1 MKTWSHTLLLLLAG
15 LCPASLTQA
24 APPKAATAPQPA
36 KMPKPAQITGQ
47 ATAPEGPWV
56 LWYRQP
62 AAAWEEALPVGNG
75 HQGAMV
81 FGGAPVERIQFNE
94 HTIWTGHPHSY
105 AHEGAVKALP
115 EMRRLLEAGKQKE
128 AEDLGMKEFMSQP
141 LHQQAFQPC
150 GDLWL
155 TFPGQEKISDYRRW
169 LDLDSAL
176 AVTEYRAGDVLF
188 RREVFASYP
197 DRMICVHV
205 TADKPGKLDCLVRL
219 DSPHKQSSVGVEGRQ
234 TLVLQGQ
241 VEEGGVRFQCR
252 ALLEPQ
258 GGRILAETGG
268 LRVTGADGLTIR
280 LVAASSFN
288 NFRDISADPGQR
300 CTAILK
306 QAAAKPWKRLLS
318 DHLADHQSLFR
329 RATLDLGHSD
339 AEHHPTDQRIREFA
353 ATPDPQLAALVFQ
366 FGRYLLIGCSRPG
379 GQPAN
384 LQGIWNDKMNPPWD
398 SKYTCNINTEM
409 NYWPAEPANLAECTA
424 PLFDALDDLVISGRQ
439 TAQAHYGARG
449 WVLHHNFDLWRGT
462 APINASNHGIWVSG
476 GSWLSMHLW
485 EHYLYSG
492 DKEFLAHRAY
502 PVMKQAAL
510 FFSDYLIEDSKS
522 GWLISGPSNSPE
534 EGGLVMGPTMDHQI
548 IRCLFGATVEA
559 AKILHT
565 DAELA
570 AKLAEMRGRIA
581 PNQVGQYGQLQEWL
595 ADKDDPKNQHRHLSH
610 LWGVYPGCDITWKDK
625 KFFEAARQSL
635 IFRGDAATGWSMG
648 WKVNLWARFLDGDHA
663 YLILRNLLSPIG
675 KGKGGMYPNLFDAH
689 PPFQIDGNFGAA
701 AGIAEMLLQSHVRE
715 ADGRPVVHLLPA
727 LPTAWPKGSVKGIRA
742 RGGFEVDLQWT
753 HGKLAGAVIR
763 SVSGGTCSVRYG
775 ETVTRLDL
783 SAGHSKRLDG
793 NLKEVAE

>member
-1 MKTWSHTLLLLLAG
+1 MKTWSKTLLLLLAG

-24 APPKAATAPQPA
+24 APPKAAASPQPA
-36 KMPKPAQITGQ
+36 KTPKPAQITGQ
-47 ATAPEGPWV
+47 AISPEGPWV

-81 FGGAPVERIQFNE
+81 FGGAPLERIQFNE

-128 AEDLGMKEFMSQP
+128 AEALGMKEFMSQP

-188 RREVFASYP
+188 RREVFASHP
-197 DRMICVHV
+197 DRMICVRV

-241 VEEGGVRFQCR
+241 VEQGGVRFQCR
-252 ALLEPQ
+252 AVLEPQ
-258 GGRILAETGG
+258 GGRISEDAGG

-300 CTAILK
+300 CAAILK

-339 AEHHPTDQRIREFA
+339 AEHNPTDQRIREFA

-384 LQGIWNDKMNPPWD
+384 LQGVWNDKMRPPWD

-409 NYWPAEPANLAECTA
+409 NYWPAEPANLADCTA

-510 FFSDYLIEDSKS
+510 FFSDYLVEDPKS

-548 IRCLFGATVEA
+548 IRSLFGATIEA
-559 AKILHT
+559 AKILKT

-625 KFFEAARQSL
+625 KFFDAARQSL

-727 LPTAWPKGSVKGIRA
+727 LPTAWPKGSVKGLRA
-742 RGGFEVDLQWT
+742 EAATKWISNGPTASWPARSSAASA
-753 HGKLAGAVIR
+753 AGPVR
-763 SVSGGTCSVRYG
+763 SAT
-775 ETVTRLDL
+775 E
-783 SAGHSKRLDG
+783 KP
-793 NLKEVAE
+793 

>member
-1 MKTWSHTLLLLLAG
+1 MKTWSNPLLFLLAG
-15 LCPASLTQA
+15 LCPAPLTGVA
-24 APPKAATAPQPA
+24 AGANVL
-36 KMPKPAQITGQ
+36 PKPAEIGGE

-56 LWYRQP
+56 LWYRKP

-81 FGGAPVERIQFNE
+81 FGGVPRERIQFNE

-105 AHEGAVKALP
+105 AHQGAVKALP

-128 AEDLGMKEFMSQP
+128 AEDLGMREFMSQP
-141 LHQQAFQPC
+141 LHQQAYQPC

-155 TFPGQEKISDYRRW
+155 TFPSQEKISGYRRW

-176 AVTEYRAGDVLF
+176 AVSEYRSGDVLV
-188 RREVFASYP
+188 RREVFASHP
-197 DRMICVHV
+197 DGMICVRV
-205 TADKPGKLDCLVRL
+205 TADKPGQLDCLVRL
-219 DSPHKQSSVGVEGRQ
+219 DSPHKQSSVGVEAGRS
-234 TLVLQGQ
+234 LVLRSQ
-241 VEEGGVRFQCR
+241 VEPGGVRFQCR
-252 ALLEPQ
+252 AALEAE
-258 GGRILAETGG
+258 GGRISEEAGG

-280 LVAASSFN
+280 LVAASSFK
-288 NFRDISADPGQR
+288 NFRDISADPGER

-306 QAAAKPWKRLLS
+306 QAAAKPWKWLLS
-318 DHLADHQSLFR
+318 DHLADHQALFR

-339 AEHHPTDQRIREFA
+339 AQRNPTDQRIAEFA
-353 ATPDPQLAALVFQ
+353 AAGDPQLAALAFQ

-384 LQGIWNDKMNPPWD
+384 LQGIWNDKLSPPWE

-409 NYWPAEPANLAECTA
+409 NYWPAESANLAECTA

-462 APINASNHGIWVSG
+462 APINASDHGIWVSG

-492 DKEFLAHRAY
+492 DKEFLARRAY

-510 FFSDYLIEDSKS
+510 FFCDYLVDDPKT
-522 GWLISGPSNSPE
+522 GWLVSGPSNSPE
-534 EGGLVMGPTMDHQI
+534 QGGLVMGPTMDHQI
-548 IRCLFGATVEA
+548 IRSLFGACIEA
-559 AKILHT
+559 AKVLKI
-565 DAELA
+565 DAELS

-581 PNQVGQYGQLQEWL
+581 PNQVGRYGQLQEWL
-595 ADKDDPKNQHRHLSH
+595 VDKDDPQNQHRHLSH

-625 KFFEAARQSL
+625 KFFDAARQSL

-675 KGKGGMYPNLFDAH
+675 NGKGGMYPNLFDAH

-701 AGIAEMLLQSHVRE
+701 AGIAEMLVQSHVRD
-715 ADGRPVVHLLPA
+715 AGGRPLVHLLPA
-727 LPTAWPKGSVKGIRA
+727 LPGAWPNGSVKGLRA

-753 HGKLAGAVIR
+753 NGKLAGAVVR
-763 SVSGGTCSVRYG
+763 SVGGRACSVRYG
-775 ETVTRLDL
+775 ETVNRLDL
-783 SAGHSKRLDG
+783 SPGHSKRLDG
-793 NLKEVAE
+793 SLKEIAE